1 MPTEPAPDT
10 EEEGLE
16 TDRSVFS
23 SPRGRYE
30 VARGAPPLAA
40 SRGVEKASA
49 VADRRPPNPQRR
61 MAEWGPKLGSEMSGS
76 AGRQW
81 CFIGCVDSGLSIGA
95 DGSGL
100 EAPVLALQAVNIPH
114 KHVFTCDVNPK
125 IP

>member
-16 TDRSVFS
+16 TDRSAFS

-30 VARGAPPLAA
+30 VARGALSLPH
-40 SRGVEKASA
+40 RGVW
-49 VADRRPPNPQRR
+49 RRPRRLLIDGPPNPLRR
-61 MAEWGPKLGSEMSGS
+61 MAERGPKLGSEMAGS

-81 CFIGCVDSGLSIGA
+81 FFIGCVDSGLSIGT
-95 DGSGL
+95 DGSAL